1 MKNEHAYKILNA
13 FALNVISAAKAN
25 LKKEKKDVTGK
36 LSNSLTYQPSK
47 TPTGFSLAFLMEQY
61 GEFQDKGV
69 SGVKQKFDT
78 PFSYKS
84 KGGKRGLKGMP
95 PPSAFDQWAVRKK
108 GLKGI
113 RDKKGRF
120 LPRKITDFLLARS
133 VFLKGIKPSLF
144 FTEPFE
150 KYWNSLPEGFV
161 ENFAIDIERNINE
174 QLNKK

>member
-69 SGVKQKFDT
+69 SGGKQEFDT

-95 PPSAFDQWAVRKK
+95 PPSDFDQWAVRKK

-113 RDKKGRF
+113 RDKIGR
-120 LPRKITDFLLARS
+120 AH
-133 VFLKGIKPSLF
+133 
-144 FTEPFE
+144 
-150 KYWNSLPEGFV
+150 
-161 ENFAIDIERNINE
+161 A
-174 QLNKK
+174 